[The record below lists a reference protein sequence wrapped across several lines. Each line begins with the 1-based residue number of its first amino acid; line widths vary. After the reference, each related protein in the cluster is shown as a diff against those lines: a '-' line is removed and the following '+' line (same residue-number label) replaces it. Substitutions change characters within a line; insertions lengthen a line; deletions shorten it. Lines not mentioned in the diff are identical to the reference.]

1 MSSEL
6 PTITPPAAP
15 ASLGPIV
22 RLCCCCCGG
31 ETYGRQ
37 WWNRDTGYGLCRAC
51 IPLCLRNEEKHREP
65 GESSLYGVRGVHFD
79 CPEEAEL
86 LAADELRFETFL
98 RQIRE
103 RNGG

>member
-15 ASLGPIV
+15 ASIGPIV
-22 RLCCCCCGG
+22 RLYCCCCGG
-31 ETYGRQ
+31 QTYGRQ
-37 WWNRDTGYGLCRAC
+37 WSNRDTGYGLCRNC
-51 IPLCLRNEEKHREP
+51 IPRCLAAESRDRAPSEP
-65 GESSLYGVRGVHFD
+65 LWYGVRGVHFD
-79 CPEEAEL
+79 CPEEVEL